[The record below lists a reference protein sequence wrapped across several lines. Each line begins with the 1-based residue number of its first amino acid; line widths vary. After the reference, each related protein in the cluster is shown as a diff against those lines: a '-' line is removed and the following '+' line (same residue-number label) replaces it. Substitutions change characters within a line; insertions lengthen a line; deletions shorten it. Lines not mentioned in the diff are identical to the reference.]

1 MAVIDKVQLP
11 DGSQFDVKDNIS
23 QYASQGYVDSA
34 VAGITKASIGL
45 GNVDNT
51 SDANKPISTATQ
63 AALDKIG
70 EVNDFTVTT
79 TWVTNADTGD
89 YTTYPYKQVIVTDIF
104 AQASTT
110 GYVAPTHELMAGTPD
125 NWLTESEI
133 TDINNI
139 AFQVNVS
146 TTGITLLAKEPT
158 TNALTIR
165 FRGLGQIEEA

>member
-63 AALDKIG
+63 AALDAVG
-70 EVNDFTVTT
+70 EVNDFTIST
-79 TWVTNADTGD
+79 TWSANADTGD
-89 YTTYPYKQVIVTDIF
+89 YTTFPYKQTILTNIF
-104 AQASTT
+104 THANDA
-110 GYVAPTHELMAGTPD
+110 GYKAPDWETLSGTPTD
-125 NWLTESEI
+125 FMTQAEREDDMKLCTEANF
-133 TDINNI
+133 T
-139 AFQVNVS
+139 
-146 TTGITLLAKEPT
+146 TTGITILAKEAT
-158 TNALTIR
+158 TNALTLR
-165 FRGLGQIEEA
+165 VRGLGQWQ

>member
-1 MAVIDKVQLP
+1 MAVVDKIQLP

-70 EVNDFTVTT
+70 KVNDFTVGT
-79 TWVTNADTGD
+79 TWAANADIGD
-89 YTTYPYKQVIVTDIF
+89 YSTYPYKQVISTNKF
-104 AQASTT
+104 TQAGTT
-110 GYVAPTHELMAGTPD
+110 GYIAPDHEIMAGNPD
-125 NWLTESEI
+125 DWLTQSEEE
-133 TDINNI
+133 DIFKI
-139 AFQVNVS
+139 APQVNVS
-146 TTGITLLAKEPT
+146 TTGITLIAKEAT
-158 TNALTIR
+158 INALTIR
-165 FRGLGQIEEA
+165 FRGLGIVEGA

>member
-23 QYASQGYVDSA
+23 QYASQNYVDSA

-70 EVNDFTVTT
+70 EVNDFTVGTT
-79 TWVTNADTGD
+79 LVENEVIGD
-89 YTTYPYKQVIVTDIF
+89 Y
-104 AQASTT
+104 
-110 GYVAPTHELMAGTPD
+110 
-125 NWLTESEI
+125 
-133 TDINNI
+133 
-139 AFQVNVS
+139 
-146 TTGITLLAKEPT
+146 
-158 TNALTIR
+158 
-165 FRGLGQIEEA
+165 

>member
-63 AALDKIG
+63 AALDDIS
-70 EVNDFTVTT
+70 EVNDFVIST
-79 TWVTNADTGD
+79 TWTANADTGD
-89 YTTYPYKQVIVTDIF
+89 YANYPYKQVVSTNKFTQAGTTGYIAPDHEIMAGDPDDWLTQSEEEDIF
-104 AQASTT
+104 KIAPQVNISTT
-110 GYVAPTHELMAGTPD
+110 GV
-125 NWLTESEI
+125 
-133 TDINNI
+133 
-139 AFQVNVS
+139 
-146 TTGITLLAKEPT
+146 TLIAKEAT
-158 TNALTIR
+158 INALTIR
-165 FRGLGQIEEA
+165 FRGLGIVKGA

>member
-1 MAVIDKVQLP
+1 MAVVDKIQLP

-70 EVNDFTVTT
+70 EVNDFTVST
-79 TWVTNADTGD
+79 TWEANADIGD
-89 YTTYPYKQVIVTDIF
+89 YSTYPYKQVISTNKF
-104 AQASTT
+104 AQAGTT
-110 GYVAPTHELMAGTPD
+110 GYCAPNHELMGGTPD
-125 NWLTESEI
+125 SWITSSEE
-133 TDINNI
+133 TDIYNI
-139 AFQVNVS
+139 ASQIDIS
-146 TTGITLLAKEPT
+146 TTGITLIVKEPT
-158 TNALTIR
+158 TNALTLRIW
-165 FRGLGQIEEA
+165 GLGQIKES